1 MACRRD
7 RSRSRDAEAT
17 LALEDPLAPQDLVTQ
32 GGQPQAPAPQL
43 LAIAAV
49 LAGTPTTMP
58 MSLRIGPERHNYKY
72 HLVFAE
78 IYLCCRGSD
87 KARDLGKGDQ
97 LVLLQTANGH
107 WTAFD
112 LAIGKAPFE
121 AEAFGIPVFD
131 TSENAVEEG
140 WHTWRS
146 NYNRN
151 RFYPDWRS
159 TGLSCKT
166 THL

>member
-1 MACRRD
+1 M
-7 RSRSRDAEAT
+7 
-17 LALEDPLAPQDLVTQ
+17 
-32 GGQPQAPAPQL
+32 
-43 LAIAAV
+43 
-49 LAGTPTTMP
+49 
-58 MSLRIGPERHNYKY
+58 
-72 HLVFAE
+72 
-78 IYLCCRGSD
+78 CCRGSD
-87 KARDLGKGDQ
+87 EAADLGNGDK
-97 LVLLQTANGH
+97 LVLLQTANGR

-112 LAIGKAPFE
+112 VAMGSMPFE
-121 AEAFGIPVFD
+121 AETVGIPVFD
-131 TSENAVEEG
+131 TSENAVVEG

>member
-1 MACRRD
+1 M
-7 RSRSRDAEAT
+7 

-49 LAGTPTTMP
+49 LADTPTTMP

-72 HLVFAE
+72 HLVYE
-78 IYLCCRGSD
+78 GIYLCCRGSD
-87 KARDLGKGDQ
+87 KARVLGNGDQ

-131 TSENAVEEG
+131 TTENAVLPG
-140 WHTWRS
+140 RHTWRS

-151 RFYPDWRS
+151 RNYPDWRS
-159 TGLSCKT
+159 TGLSCET